1 MTSDNP
7 VMICSI
13 SMRVNLEQIQITN
26 RAIFDELDII
36 ALSLEDVSTLLL
48 ADFQG
53 GGKLFVKNTLKSKSN
68 QKFQS

>member
-13 SMRVNLEQIQITN
+13 SMRVNLEQTQITN
-26 RAIFDELDII
+26 LAIFDELDISV
-36 ALSLEDVSTLLL
+36 LSLEAISTLLL

-53 GGKLFVKNTLKSKSN
+53 GGKLIVKNTLKSKS
-68 QKFQS
+68 K